1 MDQLESDIS
10 ELEFNITHTLDYS
23 DMEEALD
30 NPPPMEMER
39 VEEQK
44 QGEKEVDSTFIRDM
58 GLDKEQEMEPVD
70 CSFPDPVYQELEESL
85 TSRGGE

>member
-10 ELEFNITHTLDYS
+10 ELEFNITHTLLDYS

-58 GLDKEQEMEPVD
+58 GLDKEQEMEPGG
-70 CSFPDPVYQELEESL
+70 LESWRRVSCL
-85 TSRGGE
+85 GEGSEEKEG